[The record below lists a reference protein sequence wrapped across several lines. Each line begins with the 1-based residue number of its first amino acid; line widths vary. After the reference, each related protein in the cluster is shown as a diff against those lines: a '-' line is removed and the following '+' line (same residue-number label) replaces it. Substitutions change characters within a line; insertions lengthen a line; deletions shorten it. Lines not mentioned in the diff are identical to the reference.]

1 MTALAHRRAPSS
13 EEPDRDRLAVNLT
26 SFGAPSA
33 ELLAGRELLRRI
45 DSKYVVKRAA
55 LADLVGGLEGDYAA
69 FKVASGTIA
78 DYHSLYFDT
87 PELTCFHDHRRGR
100 RLRHKIRIRHYP
112 DRELSYLEIKS
123 KRSDLVTHKHRIKIP
138 YRSEELGDEQ
148 VAFLRGHLGGLADT
162 LRPELRV
169 NYRRIGLLGLR
180 TDERVTIDLE
190 LDFVELDGRTH
201 QMGDVAIVE
210 VKQSSASRTS
220 PIARR
225 LAAAGLR
232 EQSLSK
238 YTTAIALTRDGVRRN
253 RLLPDLKA
261 VERIMR

>member
-1 MTALAHRRAPSS
+1 MTALAHRCAPSP
-13 EEPDRDRLAVNLT
+13 EPDQDRLALQLAAF
-26 SFGAPSA
+26 SPPSA
-33 ELLAGRELLRRI
+33 ELLAGRELLRRV
-45 DSKYVVKRAA
+45 DSKFVVKREL
-55 LADLVGGLEGDYAA
+55 LADLIAGLDTDYAA

-78 DYHSLYFDT
+78 DYHSLYYDT

-100 RLRHKIRIRHYP
+100 RLRHKVRVRHYP
-112 DRELSYLEIKS
+112 DRAISYLEIKS
-123 KRSDLVTHKHRIKIP
+123 KRSDLVTHKHRIGIP
-138 YRSEELGDEQ
+138 YRSEEIGDEQ
-148 VAFLRGHLGGLADT
+148 AAFLRGHLGSLADG

-169 NYRRIGLLGLR
+169 NYRRIGLLGLQ

-190 LDFVELDGRTH
+190 LDFIDLDGKLH

-210 VKQSSASRTS
+210 VKQSAASRAS
-220 PIARR
+220 PITRR
-225 LAAAGLR
+225 LATAGVR

-238 YTTAIALTRDGVRRN
+238 YTTAIALTRAGVRRN

>member
-1 MTALAHRRAPSS
+1 MTALAQRRAPDP
-13 EEPDRDRLAVNLT
+13 EPDQDRLALRLAA
-26 SFGAPSA
+26 FAPPSE

-45 DSKYVVKRAA
+45 DSKFVVRRAVIDEL
-55 LADLVGGLEGDYAA
+55 LAGLDRDYAA
-69 FKVASGTIA
+69 FKVASGSIA

-100 RLRHKIRIRHYP
+100 RLRHKVRIRHYP
-112 DRELSYLEIKS
+112 DRDVSYLEVKS
-123 KRSDLVTHKHRIKIP
+123 KRSELVTHKHRLRVP
-138 YRSEELGDEQ
+138 YRHEALGDEQ
-148 VAFLRGHLGGLADT
+148 VAFMRRHIGALADVM
-162 LRPELRV
+162 RPEVRI

-180 TDERVTIDLE
+180 TAERVTIDLGLHFVD
-190 LDFVELDGRTH
+190 LDDQVH
-201 QMGDVAIVE
+201 PMGDVAVVE
-210 VKQSSASRTS
+210 LKQSGSSRTT

-238 YTTAIALTRDGVRRN
+238 YTTAIALTRTGVRRN

-261 VERIMR
+261 VERILR

>member
-1 MTALAHRRAPSS
+1 MFSPYSTLYYDT
-13 EEPDRDRLAVNLT
+13 ED
-26 SFGAPSA
+26 
-33 ELLAGRELLRRI
+33 LR
-45 DSKYVVKRAA
+45 S
-55 LADLVGGLEGDYAA
+55 
-69 FKVASGTIA
+69 
-78 DYHSLYFDT
+78 
-87 PELTCFHDHRRGR
+87 FHDHRRGR

-112 DRELSYLEIKS
+112 DRAISYLEIKS
-123 KRSDLVTHKHRIKIP
+123 KRSDLVTHKHRIRIP

-148 VAFLRGHLGGLADT
+148 VAFLRGHLGTLADD

-169 NYRRIGLLGLR
+169 NYRRVGLLGLR

-190 LDFVELDGRTH
+190 LDFIDLDGNVS

-210 VKQSSASRTS
+210 VKQSAASRCS
-220 PIARR
+220 PITRR

-238 YTTAIALTRDGVRRN
+238 YTTAIALTRTGVRRN